1 MPPELQIQGMGN
13 GTGEGKFV
21 NNLTAYVTDYSA
33 HIHNEV
39 DTPRGVASNVS
50 Y

>member
-1 MPPELQIQGMGN
+1 MPDLPIPGMGN
-13 GTGEGKFV
+13 GIGEGKFV